1 MDLHSL
7 LQKHG
12 LADVGAVIE
21 RHVLPAIAFSLV
33 EPSSKR
39 SRFGGSPL
47 LPPEL
52 EWPSYTPAPES
63 RGSSA
68 SSPPS
73 ERQLDFLLQLDL
85 EELQRVAP
93 SADLPD
99 TGLLTFFY
107 DVENQPWGYDP
118 AHCDGFRV
126 LFFEGEALVRRNP
139 PHSFNIP
146 ARELELWPSLT
157 VPHIGS
163 RAYDALSKEIEL
175 SDDYLEFADELER
188 RGYPAKAGLHRLLG
202 HSANMQDDMQLE
214 AQLVTNGL
222 NCGNSAAYRDPRRA
236 ALEARASD
244 WKLLL
249 QLDSVADPELVWGD
263 FGMLYFWIRSE
274 DLLARR
280 FDRAWMRLQCG

>member
-1 MDLHSL
+1 MLSL

-12 LADVGAVIE
+12 LTEVGAVIE
-21 RHVLPAIAFSLV
+21 RHALPAIAFSLA

-47 LPPEL
+47 LPPEFD
-52 EWPSYTPAPES
+52 WPTYTPA
-63 RGSSA
+63 SA
-68 SSPPS
+68 SGGASAPSPS
-73 ERQLDFLLQLDL
+73 GAKALEFLLQLDL
-85 EELQRVAP
+85 EEVKRVAP
-93 SADLPD
+93 SVDLPD

-107 DVENQPWGYDP
+107 DVQNQPWGYDP

-126 LFFEGEALVRRNP
+126 LFFDDVPVVRRDP
-139 PHSFNIP
+139 PYSSNIP
-146 ARELELWPSLT
+146 ARELEFWSALT

-163 RAYDALSKEIEL
+163 RAYDALNQEVEL

-188 RGYPAKAGLHRLLG
+188 RTYPAKAGLHHLLG
-202 HSANMQDDMQLE
+202 HSANVQDDMQLE

-222 NCGNSAAYRDPRRA
+222 YCGDSAAYRDPRRA
-236 ALEARASD
+236 TLEAGASD
-244 WKLLL
+244 WRLLL
-249 QLDSVADPELVWGD
+249 QLDSMSDEKLVWGD

-280 FDRAWMRLQCG
+280 FDRVWMRLQCG